1 MIKITEVKAP
11 IALIDAGII
20 SPADR
25 TWKTIHMLDGT
36 FYTSADNFITAFE
49 IEPGKAPIMLTG
61 RELHRVQH
69 LYALGAAD

>member
-1 MIKITEVKAP
+1 MIKI
-11 IALIDAGII
+11 IDVA
-20 SPADR
+20 AAK

-49 IEPGKAPIMLTG
+49 VKPGSVPIMLTG
-61 RELHRVQH
+61 KALHRVQH